1 MTLRLD
7 DLDRDQLLHLVRI
20 MRRDAATH
28 DIVEPSA
35 IEIAEAILSQ
45 AREREDAA
53 CAAWRAA
60 AATSTADA
68 QAVTRH
74 VEIHGY
80 RDPYGAKFDKA
91 RASQRASVKARRAF
105 AAATAERLK
114 AEAGLRRLE
123 KGRAA

>member
-1 MTLRLD
+1 MRLD

-20 MRRDAATH
+20 MRRNAAH
-28 DIVEPSA
+28 AIVEPTA
-35 IEIAEAILSQ
+35 QEIGEAVLSQ
-45 AREREDAA
+45 AREREAVA
-53 CAAWRAA
+53 EAAWRAA
-60 AATSTADA
+60 AATSIADA
-68 QAVTRH
+68 HAVTRH

-80 RDPYGAKFDKA
+80 RDPFKAMFDKA
-91 RASQRASVKARRAF
+91 RTSQRASVKARRAF